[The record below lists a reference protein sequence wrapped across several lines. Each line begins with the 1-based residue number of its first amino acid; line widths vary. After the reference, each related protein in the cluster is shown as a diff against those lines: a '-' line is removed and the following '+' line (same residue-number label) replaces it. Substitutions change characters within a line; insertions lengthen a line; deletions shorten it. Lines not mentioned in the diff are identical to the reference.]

1 MNEPNHTTAHPDG
14 ETNIPPETAPGTAY
28 REQKTPRPDTTAPG
42 DGTPTEQDDDP
53 TLALNREQLIPHA
66 AGPEVEEPQEL
77 SPEPEP
83 EEKQRDAAAHYL
95 DRIRERSTPP
105 AETAHYKAPH
115 DTADTHVTTPPEDKG
130 DELAREEP
138 GGYRTTY
145 ARSLDE
151 YPDYLEEYSRPRRV
165 SVREEPEEPYRD
177 QDPSGLITRRDYF
190 PDEWEEY
197 APRGN
202 RSIRSY
208 VSPKALIALGVVACV
223 ITVWAIFQ
231 MGAAPRASEASEPT
245 APHGGVEQSQPAPQ
259 RSASA
264 STEPSHTAQGSAAP
278 NPEPSKGTIRVHVA
292 GAVKAPGVHTLP
304 SDARAVDALT
314 AAGGATGEAD
324 LNRVNLAGSLSDGVQ
339 LYIPK
344 EGEEIPQA
352 PANGGAG
359 GSGTAGAG
367 QGASKPAAGGASAS
381 ASAGAK
387 GSASAASGGQVNLNT
402 ATAEQLQ
409 TLPRIGPALA
419 ARIIAW
425 RDEHGGFKSVDE
437 LDAVP
442 GIGPAM
448 MTSLRPLVTV

>member
-1 MNEPNHTTAHPDG
+1 MNEPNHTTAHPND
-14 ETNIPPETAPGTAY
+14 ETNIPPETAPGTPY
-28 REQKTPRPDTTAPG
+28 REQKTPRPNAAAPG
-42 DGTPTEQDDDP
+42 DVTPTEQDDDP
-53 TLALNREQLIPHA
+53 TLALNREQLIPRA
-66 AGPEVEEPQEL
+66 AGPEAEEPQEL

-105 AETAHYKAPH
+105 AETAHYKALHDDPDPH
-115 DTADTHVTTPPEDKG
+115 ATTLPEDEG
-130 DELAREEP
+130 EELAREEP

-151 YPDYLEEYSRPRRV
+151 YPDYLEEYARPRRV
-165 SVREEPEEPYRD
+165 SVREEPEDPYRD

-197 APRGN
+197 TPRGN

-208 VSPKALIALGVVACV
+208 ISPKALIALGVVACV

-264 STEPSHTAQGSAAP
+264 SAEPSHTAQGSVAP
-278 NPEPSKGTIRVHVA
+278 IPE
-292 GAVKAPGVHTLP
+292 
-304 SDARAVDALT
+304 DARAVDALT

-359 GSGTAGAG
+359 GSGTAGAS